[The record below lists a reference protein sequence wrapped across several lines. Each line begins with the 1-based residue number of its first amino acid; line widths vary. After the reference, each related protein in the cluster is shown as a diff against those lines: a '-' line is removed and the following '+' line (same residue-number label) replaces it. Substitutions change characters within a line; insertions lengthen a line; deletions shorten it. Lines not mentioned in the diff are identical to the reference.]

1 MSVVERWREA
11 HIDKASKS
19 SVVKNSNE
27 YGEIIGKKEVEDYN
41 KVKDRQVKTN
51 GKRDFLL
58 VSPIK
63 VKRNQV
69 RRNQISDAVT
79 LWQSINFQ
87 FTTSDRQKTLTPH
100 NLQ

>member
-1 MSVVERWREA
+1 M
-11 HIDKASKS
+11 
-19 SVVKNSNE
+19 VKNSNE

-79 LWQSINFQ
+79 LWKSINFQ
-87 FTTSDRQKTLTPH
+87 FTTSDRQKTLTTN